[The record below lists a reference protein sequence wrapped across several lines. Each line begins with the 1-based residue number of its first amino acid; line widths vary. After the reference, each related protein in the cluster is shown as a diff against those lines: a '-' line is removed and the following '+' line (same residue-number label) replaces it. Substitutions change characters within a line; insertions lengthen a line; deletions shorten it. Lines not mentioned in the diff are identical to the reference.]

1 MSSRH
6 ITRVTSNVKK
16 GVDMDLGLKTV
27 IVGGNGQGKTSA
39 VNAIELALCQQVTD
53 LIGREVVKKPG
64 DIIKLTSDKELF
76 VECILSDGHEIKVT
90 TKRTKTGATKPKV
103 EGKIAAEMPYHNV
116 RSHLTGSPEVIRTWL
131 MSKGMGGDISRSDVV
146 AEMDTNY
153 HSLYKQSV
161 SRRRKPEVDLL
172 KMVIDANNS
181 AVKGARDEV
190 RMLERAVEHGSDAL
204 GKTVSRAELKRA
216 EESEAEWRETL
227 SVAERKTAQITR
239 LQVEVETLQREV
251 NVGIARLE
259 NLEKENDIAI
269 TGANLSPAVTDG
281 DTRFLSLAQTVMQA
295 SQWNVDLK
303 NSNCV
308 VCGVKHSPTF
318 FQTRLEAMDQQS
330 RSIKEASAWHR
341 KAANTTI
348 ALTELRDAIMTKA
361 QLLNTKRE
369 EQAKS
374 SLPSGL
380 DELRSGWSDA
390 KTKVDTLRLGMQ
402 QVERI
407 QQDRKSLEAQK
418 EKLDLLKGYAS
429 ELKRVSAVLLET
441 AKESFMERVQAF
453 LPDGYDFQM
462 ELTEKSCEFGY
473 QNGVGIKRA
482 LSGAEWASMLMALSA
497 ASVSGSEDL
506 VVITPEER
514 AFDPHTLS
522 QVMVSLNETPH
533 QVILTSTVSPSPV
546 PDGWTVVNLDKQV

>member
-6 ITRVTSNVKK
+6 IARVTSNVKK
-16 GVDMDLGLKTV
+16 GVDLDLGLKTV
-27 IVGGNGQGKTSA
+27 IVGGNGQGKTST

-76 VECILSDGHEIKVT
+76 VECTLSDGHEIRVT

-103 EGKIAAEMPYHNV
+103 EGKVVAQMPYYDV
-116 RSHLTGSPEVIRTWL
+116 RSHLTGSPESIRTWL
-131 MSKGMGGDISRSDVV
+131 MSKGMGRGISRSDVL
-146 AEMDTNY
+146 AEMDSNY

-172 KMVIDANNS
+172 KMVIDDNNG
-181 AVKGARDEV
+181 AVRSARDEV

-204 GKTVSRAELKRA
+204 GKTTSRAELKRA
-216 EESEAEWRETL
+216 EESESEWRQSL
-227 SVAERKTAQITR
+227 SEAEAKVSEATR
-239 LQVEVETLQREV
+239 LQMEVERLQRDV
-251 NVGIARLE
+251 NSGIVHLE
-259 NLEKENDIAI
+259 ALEKENDIAI
-269 TGANLSPAVTDG
+269 QGANLSPPVTDG
-281 DTRFLSLAQTVMQA
+281 DTRFLSLAQAVMHA

-303 NSNCV
+303 NPNCV
-308 VCGVKHSPTF
+308 VCGVKHDTTF
-318 FQTRLEAMDQQS
+318 FQTRLQAMDQQS

-348 ALTELRDAIMTKA
+348 ALTEMREKLMA
-361 QLLNTKRE
+361 QAQALNIKRE
-369 EQAKS
+369 EQAQSKS
-374 SLPSGL
+374 PASL

-390 KTKVDTLRLGMQ
+390 KAKMDILRLGMQ
-402 QVERI
+402 QVERVK
-407 QQDRKSLEAQK
+407 QDRKSLEAQK
-418 EKLDLLKGYAS
+418 ERLDLLKGYAV
-429 ELKRVSAVLLET
+429 ELKRASAVLLET

-453 LPDGYDFQM
+453 LPDGYDFRM

-497 ASVSGSEDL
+497 ASVKGSEDL

-514 AFDPHTLS
+514 AFDPYTLS
-522 QVMVSLNETPH
+522 KVMESLSETPH
-533 QVILTSTVSPSPV
+533 QVILTSTVPPSPV
-546 PDGWTVVNLDKQV
+546 PEGWTIVNLDEA